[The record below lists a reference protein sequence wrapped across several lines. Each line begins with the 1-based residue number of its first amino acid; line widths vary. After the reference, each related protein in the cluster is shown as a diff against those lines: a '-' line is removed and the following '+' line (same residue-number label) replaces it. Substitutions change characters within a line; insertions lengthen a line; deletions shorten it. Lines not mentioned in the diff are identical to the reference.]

1 MKFITAACSIN
12 SKTKNRDNSTT
23 LIILFI
29 LSLLLINTMLYFL
42 EVFNAVELELASWS
56 SLKLTFQIKHALLP
70 SDSLIIN
77 NHNMTDNSVKKQ
89 FCCVELEIIK
99 LKTLDS
105 GRFVDFHNCYKLLS
119 PWTLPTQHVFPKIC
133 AYPNNKYVI
142 YGPELKPCIR
152 VNAS

>member
-1 MKFITAACSIN
+1 MIKYFLKFFFFFFQYRVMFSTVITAACSIN

-89 FCCVELEIIK
+89 FCCVELEIIS
-99 LKTLDS
+99 KTQNV
-105 GRFVDFHNCYKLLS
+105 RFRTFCWLSQLLQAPFALNTTNTACFS
-119 PWTLPTQHVFPKIC
+119 QNL
-133 AYPNNKYVI
+133 
-142 YGPELKPCIR
+142 CI
-152 VNAS
+152 S

>member
-1 MKFITAACSIN
+1 MRSLISSKYSRITWNLSQQPVQLTQKL
-12 SKTKNRDNSTT
+12 KTETT
-23 LIILFI
+23 APHSLYFSI

-89 FCCVELEIIK
+89 FCCVELEIIS
-99 LKTLDS
+99 KTQNV
-105 GRFVDFHNCYKLLS
+105 RFRTFCWLSQLLQAPFALNTTNTACFS
-119 PWTLPTQHVFPKIC
+119 QNL
-133 AYPNNKYVI
+133 
-142 YGPELKPCIR
+142 CI
-152 VNAS
+152 S